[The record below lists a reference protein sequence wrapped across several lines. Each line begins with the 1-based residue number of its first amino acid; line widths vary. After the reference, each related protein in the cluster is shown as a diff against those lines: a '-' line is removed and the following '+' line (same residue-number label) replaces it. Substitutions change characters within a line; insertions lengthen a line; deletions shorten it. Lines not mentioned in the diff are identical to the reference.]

1 MLFKAS
7 KSMKILFI
15 ALLITLPVMFLM
27 MSNKDILR
35 GPVETV
41 HVKISWN
48 EIIKLGESIEFESPY
63 AKWKNGPPKDPSF
76 FPLCVWLQNP
86 KNAIKYKELGI
97 NVYVGLWKG
106 PTEEQLEELRKAGMY
121 VICAQNEVGL
131 KHIDDPIII
140 GWLQPDEPDNAQ
152 LLPNGSY
159 GPPIPPDEVIK
170 SYMKMKTADPSRP
183 VLLNLGQG
191 VAWDEWY
198 GRGVRTGHPEDYLE
212 YIKGCDIVSFDIYP
226 VVHKDPRVA
235 GKLWY
240 VARGVVRLREWSNG
254 QKIIWNCIETTRID
268 NPNIKPTPRQV
279 KAEVWMSI
287 IHGSMGIIYFVHQ
300 FKPVF
305 IEAGL
310 LADKEMSQAIKE
322 INKQIL
328 ELAPILN
335 SPTLYRKDAVSVE
348 NETLISPIALMVK
361 MYNGTVYIFA
371 VNVQEK
377 PVKLKLTME
386 GMPEG
391 YVVEVYGED
400 RIIIPKS
407 STFEDYFDGL
417 DVHIYKVVKK

>member
-1 MLFKAS
+1 MLKVS
-7 KSMKILFI
+7 KKVRV
-15 ALLITLPVMFLM
+15 LLITLFIVISVLVCVI
-27 MSNKDILR
+27 SRENASK
-35 GPVETV
+35 GSVKTV
-41 HVKISWN
+41 YVKISWN
-48 EIIKLGESIEFESPY
+48 EILSRGRSLKFESPY
-63 AKWKNGPPKDPSF
+63 AKWKNGPPKDPNF

-86 KNAIKYKELGI
+86 KNAAKYKELGI

-106 PTEEQLEELRKAGMY
+106 PTEEQLEELRKVGMY
-121 VICAQNEVGL
+121 VICAQNDVAL
-131 KHIDDPIII
+131 RYINDSIII

-152 LLPNGSY
+152 RLPDGSY
-159 GPPIPPDEVIK
+159 GPPIPPDKVIED
-170 SYMKMKTADPSRP
+170 YMKMRTTVPTRP
-183 VLLNLGQG
+183 ILLNLGQG

-198 GRGVRTGHPEDYLE
+198 GRGVRTNHPEDYLE

-226 VVHKDPRVA
+226 VVHKDPKIA

-240 VARGVVRLREWSNG
+240 VARGVVRLREWSRG

-268 NPNIKPTPRQV
+268 NPNVKPTPRQV

-310 LADKEMSQAIKE
+310 LADKEMSQAIKN

-361 MYNGTVYIFA
+361 MYNGTIYIFA
-371 VNVQEK
+371 VNVQEE
-377 PVKLKLTME
+377 PVKLKITMD
-386 GMPEG
+386 GMPKG
-391 YVVEVYGED
+391 YVIEVYGEG
-400 RIIIPKS
+400 RIITPKS

-417 DVHIYKVVKK
+417 EVHIYRIVRK